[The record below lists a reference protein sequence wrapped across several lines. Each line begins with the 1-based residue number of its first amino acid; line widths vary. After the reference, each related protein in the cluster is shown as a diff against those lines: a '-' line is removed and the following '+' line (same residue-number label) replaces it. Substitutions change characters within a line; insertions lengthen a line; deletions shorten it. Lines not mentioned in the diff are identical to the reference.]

1 MIAYIFIFLG
11 LIFIFFGTL
20 GIIRFPDIYTR
31 LQTSSKCDAA
41 GAVAILV
48 GLMVREGL
56 NSLSLRILVILL
68 FLLLTNPV
76 STHAIARSAAIRGI
90 KPWRNKKIQRKER
103 RIKIKYYVNCFFNHV
118 GYTCFGST

>member
-1 MIAYIFIFLG
+1 MIAYLFIFLG
-11 LIFIFFGTL
+11 LVFIFFGTL

-41 GAVAILV
+41 GSVALLV

-56 NSLSLRILVILL
+56 DSLSLRILIILV

-76 STHAIARSAAIRGI
+76 ASHAIARSAAIRGI
-90 KPWRNKKIQRKER
+90 KPWRKKK
-103 RIKIKYYVNCFFNHV
+103 KC
-118 GYTCFGST
+118 

>member
-1 MIAYIFIFLG
+1 MIAYLFIILG
-11 LIFIFFGTL
+11 LVFIFFGTL

-41 GAVAILV
+41 GAVALLV

-56 NSLSLRILVILL
+56 DSLSLRILIILM

-76 STHAIARSAAIRGI
+76 ASHAIARSAAIRGI
-90 KPWRNKKIQRKER
+90 KPWRKKK
-103 RIKIKYYVNCFFNHV
+103 KC
-118 GYTCFGST
+118 

>member
-1 MIAYIFIFLG
+1 MIAYLFIFLG
-11 LIFIFFGTL
+11 LVLMFFGTL

-41 GAVAILV
+41 GAIALLV

-56 NSLSLRILVILL
+56 DSLSLRILIILV

-76 STHAIARSAAIRGI
+76 ASHAIARSAAIRGI
-90 KPWRNKKIQRKER
+90 KPWRKKK
-103 RIKIKYYVNCFFNHV
+103 KYLKK
-118 GYTCFGST
+118 GG

>member
-1 MIAYIFIFLG
+1 MIAYLFIFLG
-11 LIFIFFGTL
+11 LVFIFFGTL

-41 GAVAILV
+41 GAVALLG

-56 NSLSLRILVILL
+56 GSLSLGILIILV

-76 STHAIARSAAIRGI
+76 ASHAIARSAAIRGI
-90 KPWRNKKIQRKER
+90 KPWRKKK
-103 RIKIKYYVNCFFNHV
+103 KC
-118 GYTCFGST
+118 

>member
-1 MIAYIFIFLG
+1 MIAYLFIFLG
-11 LIFIFFGTL
+11 LVFIFFGTL

-41 GAVAILV
+41 GAVALLV

-56 NSLSLRILVILL
+56 DSFSLRILIILI

-76 STHAIARSAAIRGI
+76 ASHAIARSAAIKGI
-90 KPWRNKKIQRKER
+90 KPWRKKK
-103 RIKIKYYVNCFFNHV
+103 KY
-118 GYTCFGST
+118 

>member
-1 MIAYIFIFLG
+1 M
-11 LIFIFFGTL
+11 FFGTL

-41 GAVAILV
+41 GAVALLV

-56 NSLSLRILVILL
+56 NSFSLRILIILI

-76 STHAIARSAAIRGI
+76 ATHAIARSAAIRGI
-90 KPWRNKKIQRKER
+90 KPWVKKKNVKGE
-103 RIKIKYYVNCFFNHV
+103 
-118 GYTCFGST
+118 

>member
-1 MIAYIFIFLG
+1 MIAYLFIFLG
-11 LIFIFFGTL
+11 LVLIFFGTL

-41 GAVAILV
+41 GAVALLV

-56 NSLSLRILVILL
+56 GSLSLGILIILV

-76 STHAIARSAAIRGI
+76 ASHAIARSAAIRGI
-90 KPWRNKKIQRKER
+90 KPWRKKK
-103 RIKIKYYVNCFFNHV
+103 KY
-118 GYTCFGST
+118 

>member
-1 MIAYIFIFLG
+1 MIAYLFIFLG
-11 LIFIFFGTL
+11 LVLIFFGTL

-41 GAVAILV
+41 GAVALLV

-56 NSLSLRILVILL
+56 GSLSLEILIILV

-76 STHAIARSAAIRGI
+76 ASHAIARSAAIRGI
-90 KPWRNKKIQRKER
+90 KPWRKKK
-103 RIKIKYYVNCFFNHV
+103 
-118 GYTCFGST
+118 

>member
-1 MIAYIFIFLG
+1 MIAYLFIFLG
-11 LIFIFFGTL
+11 LVLMFFGTL

-41 GAVAILV
+41 GAIALLV

-56 NSLSLRILVILL
+56 DSLSLRILIILV

-76 STHAIARSAAIRGI
+76 ASHAIARSAAIRGI
-90 KPWRNKKIQRKER
+90 KPWRKKK
-103 RIKIKYYVNCFFNHV
+103 KKY
-118 GYTCFGST
+118 

>member
-1 MIAYIFIFLG
+1 MIAYLFIFLG
-11 LIFIFFGTL
+11 LVFIFFGTL

-41 GAVAILV
+41 GAVALFV

-56 NSLSLRILVILL
+56 DSLSLRILIILV

-76 STHAIARSAAIRGI
+76 ASHAIARSAAIRGI
-90 KPWRNKKIQRKER
+90 KPWRKKK
-103 RIKIKYYVNCFFNHV
+103 KC
-118 GYTCFGST
+118 